1 MNGINQAELV
11 DFVRNRAVTRF
22 RIIQNAANNYQ
33 IVINLTWKEGHLNL
47 VTARGKPREWAS
59 LDRLARHIK
68 EEYLG
73 HLPPIDL
80 TLNTAFF
87 NQRRST

>member
-33 IVINLTWKEGHLNL
+33 IVINLTWKEGDLNL

-59 LDRLARHIK
+59 LHRLARHIQ

-80 TLNTAFF
+80 TLNTASF
-87 NQRRST
+87 NKRRST